1 MKTKKM
7 MILLCLA
14 FAVTTVNAQQPDSVK
29 TYIDS
34 ALQIMQTRSLYAKHL
49 DWKKIRD
56 SVYLRAGKAKNY
68 SQIFPALSYA
78 FFQLKDDHGMVAGP
92 DTFARYPSHINF
104 DKLNSAGLKKRR
116 RKVPGSQPRCSL
128 TILLTFRVPTMIVN
142 RQKAMDLIAN
152 QLRDS
157 LCMLAAQHPRGFII
171 DLRINNGGNSAPML
185 SGLGPLFHLNILGY
199 GVSREGQM
207 ISPVRM
213 LNGIVLDDQ
222 GKATVDIKNSC
233 KIDPTVP
240 IAILFGSSTTSS
252 AEITAAFLKQQPHTR
267 SFGEPTPGFC
277 SATEGFLFGRQQGY
291 LLLTVNRIA
300 DAKKHVYRDL
310 VVRPDVLINSK
321 DDNFDDLNADPTVKA
336 ALLWLA
342 KKFSRSQ
349 F

>member
-1 MKTKKM
+1 
-7 MILLCLA
+7 
-14 FAVTTVNAQQPDSVK
+14 
-29 TYIDS
+29 
-34 ALQIMQTRSLYAKHL
+34 MQTRSLYAKHL

-56 SVYLRAGKAKNY
+56 TVYLKAGKAKNY
-68 SQIFPALSYA
+68 SQVFPALSYA

-104 DKLNSAGLKKRR
+104 DKLNSAGLKKEAA
-116 RKVPGSQPRCSL
+116 KGPRIV
-128 TILLTFRVPTMIVN
+128 TALLGNHIAYLRVPTMIVN

-157 LCMLAAQHPRGFII
+157 LCLLAAQHPRGFII

-207 ISPVRM
+207 ISPVKM
-213 LNGIVLDDQ
+213 LNGTVLDDQ

-233 KIDPTVP
+233 KIDPVVP
-240 IAILFGSSTTSS
+240 IAVLFGSSTTSS

-300 DAKKHVYRDL
+300 DAKKHVYQDL

-336 ALLWLA
+336 ALLWLSQ
-342 KKFSRSQ
+342 KSSQ
-349 F
+349 FHER